1 MRTFYLVLA
10 HTNPQQLIRMIT
22 QMNEKQSVFLI
33 HVDIKSNV
41 ELFKECCQYP
51 NVHFIDNRVNC
62 IWGDYSIV
70 QATLNL
76 IYELEHYDVQPED
89 RIELKSGQDYPL
101 KKSIEVSEFYKENI
115 SIDFIEILLA
125 KESFPRP
132 YLNFKGYKINR
143 SDKRGDYVIFK
154 KHNFTGIYKSLL
166 KGCFKFKYLKYFF
179 YEKKLNTPIEFYKG
193 SNWWSLSYKTLKKI
207 IDYYHQDYNNLY
219 PFFKHS
225 FCVDEYFF
233 QTLLMK
239 IMEQDSSIK
248 IKPTITY
255 VDWFRKGVPL
265 PVTFTLEDSDLLLEM
280 SKQDFLNARKFD
292 AENHSDILDWIDKNI
307 LD

>member
-1 MRTFYLVLA
+1 MRIFYLVQA
-10 HTNPQQLIRMIT
+10 HTNPQQLNRMINI
-22 QMNEKQSVFLI
+22 MNEKQTVFLI
-33 HVDIKSNV
+33 HIDAKSNI
-41 ELFKECCQYP
+41 ELFKKCCQYP
-51 NVHFIDNRVNC
+51 NVHFIDNRINC
-62 IWGDYSIV
+62 IWGDFSQV

-101 KKSIEVSEFYKENI
+101 KKSIEVSEFYKENV
-115 SIDFIEILLA
+115 SVEFIEILLA

-179 YEKKLNTPIEFYKG
+179 NEKKLNNSIEFYKG

-207 IDYYHQDYNNLY
+207 IDYYHQDYNNLH

-265 PVTFTLEDSDLLLEM
+265 PVTFTLEDSNLLLEM

-292 AENHSDILDWIDKNI
+292 SENHSDILDWIDKNI